1 VEQRGAASVADAR
14 GAVHGV
20 GAGRGLHSFTLEL
33 NSSNS
38 RTHSSVAL
46 GYSVDRGAQVELKW
60 ERVSPWELVTATLL
74 RRLDVLEDIIDGRS
88 DLHLAWAAAVSEC
101 AGAASDRG
109 DHAQALF
116 LMSLRQ
122 EMAAIVGAVV
132 AEGAKGMSNI

>member
-1 VEQRGAASVADAR
+1 MW
-14 GAVHGV
+14 
-20 GAGRGLHSFTLEL
+20 
-33 NSSNS
+33 
-38 RTHSSVAL
+38 SSVGPLLWQMRAA
-46 GYSVDRGAQVELKW
+46 RCTEWA
-60 ERVSPWELVTATLL
+60 LVTATLL